1 MTVPIITM
9 KRYFLQQRGINT
21 DTRQNRNV
29 RNLTKGKY
37 TRSISQFESAE
48 YKKNSYYWHLQ
59 TLNDVETEEDSDGL
73 IELDRLVEADEE
85 TDVVKV
91 GVVVVTKL
99 VKLKYKHASST
110 KFSMY
115 AF

>member
-1 MTVPIITM
+1 M

-21 DTRQNRNV
+21 DTQQNRNV
-29 RNLTKGKY
+29 RNLV
-37 TRSISQFESAE
+37 ESAE

-59 TLNDVETEEDSDGL
+59 TLNHVETQEDSDGL